1 MTSGETDQTG
11 RPSDPSVLWSH
22 LLGEADRERL
32 ARGRFARR
40 AGFGTRPAVVVI
52 DVQNYM
58 LGPVG
63 GADEPDGPAEYVS
76 SCGEVGRRAAGTI
89 ARLLD
94 AARAAGAPV
103 FYTRFELARDGS
115 DMGVYRLK
123 RDLVESET
131 WCLEGS
137 FGARI
142 ADVVAPRDGD
152 VVLVKKKPSAFVG
165 TPLLGMLV
173 DRGVDTV
180 IVVGGSTSNCVRA
193 TAVDAASLNFRV
205 IVPADCVFD
214 RFDISHLVSLSDLDR
229 QYGDV
234 VWADDAIRRLG
245 EGVRV

>member
-1 MTSGETDQTG
+1 MTPAETDPTG
-11 RPSDPSVLWSH
+11 TPPAPSTLWSH
-22 LLGEADRERL
+22 LLDEADRERL
-32 ARGRFARR
+32 TRGRFARR
-40 AGFGTRPAVVVI
+40 VGFGARPAVVVI

-63 GADEPDGPAEYVS
+63 DEPDGSDEYVS
-76 SCGEVGRRAAGTI
+76 SCGEAGRRAAATI

-94 AARAAGAPV
+94 SARAVGAPV

-142 ADVVAPRDGD
+142 AEVVAPRDGD

-214 RFDISHLVSLSDLDR
+214 RFDISHRVSLSDLDR

-234 VWADDAIRRLG
+234 VWADDAIERLR
-245 EGVRV
+245 EGVRA